1 MMRVVVIDD
10 EPLSRRG
17 VIARLKREPDVE
29 VVGEAA
35 DGVSGIAAIER
46 LKPDLIFIDIAMPGL
61 DGMSAVAA
69 LPVDR
74 RPLVVF
80 VSAHDQFAVRAFDVR
95 ALDYLLK
102 PIDGDRFAESVAR
115 ARVAAAQS
123 TLATPERPPL
133 ARFPIRVGSREEVV
147 SAEDIH
153 WIEADGDYATLHVGT
168 RQYVLRESLH
178 KLAGQLDP
186 TEFVRIHRSTIVRIS
201 QVAEVQAL
209 TNRDAMLRLADG
221 TALRVSR
228 TYTQSLKDALFRSGR
243 G

>member
-35 DGVSGIAAIER
+35 DGASGLAVIER
-46 LKPDLIFIDIAMPGL
+46 LQPDLIFIDIAMPGL

-80 VSAHDQFAVRAFDVR
+80 VSAHDHFAVRAFEVR

-115 ARVAAAQS
+115 ARAAAAQS
-123 TLATPERPPL
+123 ISPAQEKPPL
-133 ARFPIRVGSREEVV
+133 TRFPIRVGSKEEVV
-147 SAEDIH
+147 SADDID
-153 WIEADGDYATLHVGT
+153 WIEADGDYAALHAGA
-168 RQYVLRESLH
+168 RQYLLREPIR
-178 KLAGQLDP
+178 KLVDQLDP
-186 TEFVRIHRSTIVRIS
+186 AQFVRIHRSTIVRVS
-201 QVAEVQAL
+201 QVAEVQSL
-209 TNRDAMLRLADG
+209 TNRDATLRLADG
-221 TALRVSR
+221 TTLRVSR
-228 TYTQSLKDALFRSGR
+228 TYTQALKDALFRAGR

>member
-29 VVGEAA
+29 IVGEAA
-35 DGVSGIAAIER
+35 DGASGLAVIER
-46 LKPDLIFIDIAMPGL
+46 LQPDLIFIDIAMPGL

-69 LPVDR
+69 LPVER

-80 VSAHDQFAVRAFDVR
+80 VSAHDQFAVRAFEVR

-115 ARVAAAQS
+115 ARAAAAQS
-123 TLATPERPPL
+123 TSPAPERPPL
-133 ARFPIRVGSREEVV
+133 TRFPIRVGSREEVV
-147 SAEDIH
+147 SADDIH
-153 WIEADGDYATLHVGT
+153 WIEADGDYATLHAGA
-168 RQYVLRESLH
+168 RQYLLREPIR
-178 KLAGQLDP
+178 KLVDQLDP
-186 TEFVRIHRSTIVRIS
+186 AQFVRIHRSTIVRVS
-201 QVAEVQAL
+201 QVAEVQSL
-209 TNRDAMLRLADG
+209 TNRDATLRLADG
-221 TALRVSR
+221 TMLRVSR
-228 TYTQSLKDALFRSGR
+228 TYTQALKDALFRWGR

>member
-35 DGVSGIAAIER
+35 DGASGLAAIER
-46 LKPDLIFIDIAMPGL
+46 LQPDLIFIDIAMPGL

-69 LPVDR
+69 LPMER

-80 VSAHDQFAVRAFDVR
+80 VSAHDQFAVRAFEVR

-115 ARVAAAQS
+115 ARAASAHS
-123 TLATPERPPL
+123 TSPSSERPPL
-133 ARFPIRVGSREEVV
+133 TRFSIRVGSREEVV
-147 SAEDIH
+147 NADDID
-153 WIEADGDYATLHVGT
+153 WIEADGDYATLHAGV
-168 RQYVLRESLH
+168 REYLLREPLR
-178 KLAGQLDP
+178 KLVDQLDP
-186 TEFVRIHRSTIVRIS
+186 TQFVRIHRSTIVRVS

-209 TNRDAMLRLADG
+209 TNRDATLRLVDG
-221 TALRVSR
+221 TTLRVSR
-228 TYTQSLKDALFRSGR
+228 TYTQALKDALFRFGR

>member
-29 VVGEAA
+29 IVGEAA
-35 DGVSGIAAIER
+35 DGASGIAAIER
-46 LKPDLIFIDIAMPGL
+46 LQPDLIFIDIAMPGL

-69 LPVDR
+69 LPIER

-123 TLATPERPPL
+123 TLAVPERPPL
-133 ARFPIRVGSREEVV
+133 TRFPIRVGSREEVV
-147 SAEDIH
+147 SAGDVH
-153 WIEADGDYATLHVGT
+153 WIEADGDYATLHAGP
-168 RQYVLRESLH
+168 REYVLRESLH

-186 TEFVRIHRSTIVRIS
+186 GEFVRIHRSTIVRVS

-228 TYTQSLKDALFRSGR
+228 TYTQALKDALFRSGR

>member
-46 LKPDLIFIDIAMPGL
+46 LQPDLIFIDIAMPGL

-69 LPVDR
+69 LPAER

-80 VSAHDQFAVRAFDVR
+80 VSAHDQFAVRAFEVR

-115 ARVAAAQS
+115 ARAAAAPS
-123 TLATPERPPL
+123 TLAAPERPPL

-147 SAEDIH
+147 SADDIH
-153 WIEADGDYATLHVGT
+153 WIEADGDYATLHAGT

-186 TEFVRIHRSTIVRIS
+186 AEFVRIHRSTIVRVS
-201 QVAEVQAL
+201 QVAQVQAL

-228 TYTQSLKDALFRSGR
+228 TYTQALKDALFRSGR
-243 G
+243 S

>member
-35 DGVSGIAAIER
+35 DGASGLAVIER
-46 LKPDLIFIDIAMPGL
+46 LQPDLIFIDIAMPGL

-69 LPVDR
+69 LPMER

-80 VSAHDQFAVRAFDVR
+80 VSAHDQFAVRAFEVR

-115 ARVAAAQS
+115 ARAVATHS
-123 TLATPERPPL
+123 TSPSSERPPL
-133 ARFPIRVGSREEVV
+133 TRFPIRVGSREEVV
-147 SAEDIH
+147 NADDID
-153 WIEADGDYATLHVGT
+153 WIEADGDYATLHAGA
-168 RQYVLRESLH
+168 RELLLREPLR
-178 KLAGQLDP
+178 KLVDQLDP
-186 TEFVRIHRSTIVRIS
+186 TQFVRIHRSTIVRVS

-209 TNRDAMLRLADG
+209 TNRDATLRLVDG
-221 TALRVSR
+221 TTLRVSR
-228 TYTQSLKDALFRSGR
+228 TYTQALKDALFRFGR